1 MRKVL
6 VVLVTALML
15 AFPARADAI
24 SVSPLEA
31 LAENTWRWLP
41 WVLVAMAV
49 IVTAVAVR
57 KNGSEVDGMKR
68 KISGVLLAVLAAM
81 SLSVN
86 AWGDVI
92 SPGEALVQSGILP
105 VVLVIAVVIVTAVI
119 VRKKRKK

>member
-57 KNGSEVDGMKR
+57 KKR
-68 KISGVLLAVLAAM
+68 K
-81 SLSVN
+81 
-86 AWGDVI
+86 
-92 SPGEALVQSGILP
+92 
-105 VVLVIAVVIVTAVI
+105 
-119 VRKKRKK
+119 

>member
-31 LAENTWRWLP
+31 LTENTWRWLP

-57 KNGSEVDGMKR
+57 KKR
-68 KISGVLLAVLAAM
+68 K
-81 SLSVN
+81 
-86 AWGDVI
+86 
-92 SPGEALVQSGILP
+92 
-105 VVLVIAVVIVTAVI
+105 
-119 VRKKRKK
+119 